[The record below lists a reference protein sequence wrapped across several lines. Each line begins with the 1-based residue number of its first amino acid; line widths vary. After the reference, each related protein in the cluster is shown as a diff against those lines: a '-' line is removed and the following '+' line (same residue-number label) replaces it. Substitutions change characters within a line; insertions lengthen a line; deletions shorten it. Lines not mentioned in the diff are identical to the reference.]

1 MKKHKS
7 ARECALFLLE
17 YRDRTEQQMRQKLK
31 EREYEPQEIEE
42 ALSFLKEYRYIDDAD
57 YAERYIRV
65 YSCKKSARQIRFD
78 LERKGIARDVV
89 EQYLEET
96 PVDEESQIRE
106 YLRKKGCRPGE
117 RLDAAVYKKITAG
130 LCRKGFSYEV
140 IRRVMDG
147 VLREDE

>member
-7 ARECALFLLE
+7 ARECALSLLE

-31 EREYEPQEIEE
+31 EREYGPQEIEE

-65 YSCKKSARQIRFD
+65 YSRKKSTRQIRFD

-89 EQYLEET
+89 EQYLEES
-96 PVDEESQIRE
+96 PVDEEGQIRE
-106 YLRKKGCRPGE
+106 YLLKKGCRPGE

-130 LCRKGFSYEV
+130 LCRRGFSYEA
-140 IRRVMDG
+140 IRRVMDRM
-147 VLREDE
+147 LREDE